1 MNTSNNFYV
10 FFLISFSCHLIL
22 SYVAILFTSQ
32 QPQLHNRTISLELVQ
47 MNKVTNKTTSND
59 QKVINNKQTT
69 FQLKQNNLRKPNIKH
84 NARNNLTNYNSISNK
99 TKLITTPAPLP
110 TPPITP
116 KVTEPPLKSDSIE
129 QKAST
134 SHVPEKIA
142 SAPQATPKVIEPTLQ
157 SPPIE
162 HKANVATT
170 TESSASTTQP
180 ITPKVTEPPLKIDS
194 IEHKAS
200 TSHVPEKIASAPQAT
215 QKVIEPTLQSSPIE
229 HKTNV
234 ATITESNASTTQP
247 IIPKVIDQ
255 PLKSS
260 HIEDKTS
267 VPYTN
272 DTSHSITQK
281 NNLATSNIAAEQ
293 QYIANNHA
301 SRQNTNNTDNTNS
314 TSYTDTIKYQIQA
327 HWNHTIGFI
336 PGISTV
342 LMVTLTLDGTIEN
355 ITDISHN
362 CPNNNTTVCNIFIQ
376 NVKRAI
382 WAASP
387 FQELP
392 KEEYNAWQQLVLEFN
407 PED

>member
-22 SYVAILFTSQ
+22 SYVAIFFTSQ
-32 QPQLHNRTISLELVQ
+32 QPQLHNKIISLELVQ
-47 MNKVTNKTTSND
+47 MNKVTNKTTSNA
-59 QKVINNKQTT
+59 QKATNNKQTT

-99 TKLITTPAPLP
+99 IKPITTPAPSP
-110 TPPITP
+110 TLPITT
-116 KVTEPPLKSDSIE
+116 KVTEPPLKIDSIE

-142 SAPQATPKVIEPTLQ
+142 SAPQATPKVIEQTLQ

-194 IEHKAS
+194 IEQKAS

-215 QKVIEPTLQSSPIE
+215 QKVIEQTLQSSPIE

-234 ATITESNASTTQP
+234 ATTTESNASTTLP
-247 IIPKVIDQ
+247 ITPKVTEP

-267 VPYTN
+267 VAHTT

-293 QYIANNHA
+293 QHIANNHA

>member
-22 SYVAILFTSQ
+22 SYAAIFFTSQ
-32 QPQLHNRTISLELVQ
+32 QPQLHNKIISLELVQ
-47 MNKVTNKTTSND
+47 MNKVTNKTTSNA
-59 QKVINNKQTT
+59 QKATNNKQTT

-84 NARNNLTNYNSISNK
+84 NARNNVTNYNSISNK
-99 TKLITTPAPLP
+99 IKPITTPAPSHTL
-110 TPPITP
+110 PITP
-116 KVTEPPLKSDSIE
+116 KVTDPPLKIDSIE

-134 SHVPEKIA
+134 SNVPEKIA
-142 SAPQATPKVIEPTLQ
+142 SAPQATPKVIEQTLQ

-170 TESSASTTQP
+170 TESNASTTQP
-180 ITPKVTEPPLKIDS
+180 ITPKVTELPLKSDS
-194 IEHKAS
+194 IEQKAS
-200 TSHVPEKIASAPQAT
+200 TAHIPEKIASAPQAT
-215 QKVIEPTLQSSPIE
+215 PKVIESPLQSTHIKP
-229 HKTNV
+229 T
-234 ATITESNASTTQP
+234 TTESSASTTQP

-260 HIEDKTS
+260 NIEDKTS
-267 VPYTN
+267 VAHTT
-272 DTSHSITQK
+272 DTRHSITQK

-301 SRQNTNNTDNTNS
+301 SRQNTNNTNS
-314 TSYTDTIKYQIQA
+314 TSYTDAIKYQIQA

-342 LMVTLTLDGTIEN
+342 LMVNLTLDGTIEN

-362 CPNNNTTVCNIFIQ
+362 CPNNNTTVCNVFIQ

>member
-1 MNTSNNFYV
+1 
-10 FFLISFSCHLIL
+10 
-22 SYVAILFTSQ
+22 
-32 QPQLHNRTISLELVQ
+32 
-47 MNKVTNKTTSND
+47 MNKVTNKTTNNN

-84 NARNNLTNYNSISNK
+84 NVRNNLTNYNSISNK

-110 TPPITP
+110 TLPITP
-116 KVTEPPLKSDSIE
+116 KVTEPPLKIDSIE

-134 SHVPEKIA
+134 SNVPEKIA
-142 SAPQATPKVIEPTLQ
+142 SAPQATPKVIEQTLQ

-180 ITPKVTEPPLKIDS
+180 ITPKVTAPPLKIDS
-194 IEHKAS
+194 IEQKAS

-215 QKVIEPTLQSSPIE
+215 PKVIESPLQSSPIE

-234 ATITESNASTTQP
+234 ATTTESNASTTQP
-247 IIPKVIDQ
+247 IIPKVIDP

-267 VPYTN
+267 VPHTT
-272 DTSHSITQK
+272 DTRHSIIQK

-301 SRQNTNNTDNTNS
+301 GGQNTNNTNS
-314 TSYTDTIKYQIQA
+314 TSYTDAIKYQIQA

-342 LMVTLTLDGTIEN
+342 LMVNLTLDGTIEN

-362 CPNNNTTVCNIFIQ
+362 CPNNNTTVCNVFIQ

-392 KEEYNAWQQLVLEFN
+392 KEEYNAWQQIVLEFN

>member
-22 SYVAILFTSQ
+22 SYAAIFFTSQ
-32 QPQLHNRTISLELVQ
+32 QPQLHNKIISLELVQ
-47 MNKVTNKTTSND
+47 MNKVTNKTTSNA
-59 QKVINNKQTT
+59 QKATNNKQTT

-99 TKLITTPAPLP
+99 IKPITTPAPSP
-110 TPPITP
+110 TLPITP
-116 KVTEPPLKSDSIE
+116 KVTEPPLKIDSIE

-134 SHVPEKIA
+134 SNVPEKIA
-142 SAPQATPKVIEPTLQ
+142 SAPQATQKVIEQTLQ

-170 TESSASTTQP
+170 TES
-180 ITPKVTEPPLKIDS
+180 
-194 IEHKAS
+194 
-200 TSHVPEKIASAPQAT
+200 
-215 QKVIEPTLQSSPIE
+215 
-229 HKTNV
+229 
-234 ATITESNASTTQP
+234 NASTTQP
-247 IIPKVIDQ
+247 IIPKVIDP

-267 VPYTN
+267 VPHTN

>member
-1 MNTSNNFYV
+1 
-10 FFLISFSCHLIL
+10 
-22 SYVAILFTSQ
+22 
-32 QPQLHNRTISLELVQ
+32 
-47 MNKVTNKTTSND
+47 MNKVTNKTTSNA
-59 QKVINNKQTT
+59 QKATNNKQTT
-69 FQLKQNNLRKPNIKH
+69 FQLKQNNLRKPKKH

-129 QKAST
+129 QKASST
-134 SHVPEKIA
+134 SYIPEKIA
-142 SAPQATPKVIEPTLQ
+142 SAPQATPKVIDPTLQ

-162 HKANVATT
+162 HKTNVPTI

-180 ITPKVTEPPLKIDS
+180 IIPKVTEPPLQSGS
-194 IEHKAS
+194 IEQKAS
-200 TSHVPEKIASAPQAT
+200 STSYIPEKIASAPQAT
-215 QKVIEPTLQSSPIE
+215 PKVIDPTLQSPPIE

-234 ATITESNASTTQP
+234 PTITESSASTTQP
-247 IIPKVIDQ
+247 IIPKVIDP

-267 VPYTN
+267 VAHTT
-272 DTSHSITQK
+272 DIRHSITQK
-281 NNLATSNIAAEQ
+281 NNLVTSNVAAEQ

-301 SRQNTNNTDNTNS
+301 SRQNTNNTNS
-314 TSYTDTIKYQIQA
+314 TSYTDAIKYQIQA

-342 LMVTLTLDGTIEN
+342 LMVNLTLDGTIEN

-362 CPNNNTTVCNIFIQ
+362 CPNSNTTVCNVFIQ